1 MKAIFIPG
9 FAILGR
15 MGVGATMALISALY
29 IVPVVA
35 LLYLGGDALALTIV
49 AVSLAVALY
58 LSAANAVW
66 TRIGMAR
73 LSKTAERIASGDL
86 SFRMSRSVGEDDGTD
101 AGRLWSSMAQLSV
114 NLGGIVTQVRSSAE
128 SIAHGSREI
137 ASGFTDLSDR
147 TERQASTLE
156 ETASGM
162 EQMATTVR
170 QNAENCRRATELARD
185 AKRIAEQSSEN
196 MQAFHETMQRI
207 EKTANSV
214 ADIVGVIDGIAFQT
228 NILALNA
235 AVEAARAG
243 EQGRGF
249 AVVATEVRSLAQ
261 RSAAAA
267 KEIKAL
273 IEASAESVGEG
284 ARNASQASETIA
296 KAVKS
301 AKKAA
306 KVIEEIAAASGE
318 QSTGIEEI
326 NRAITQLEGVTQQN
340 AALVEQTSAA
350 ALSFES
356 EAMRLIGIV
365 DSIKLDRGDARDKAI
380 AMVKRGV
387 EHLRRHG
394 AERALADFNDPG
406 GAFVDGDFY
415 ILVLDGSGVVR
426 ANGGN
431 PSIVGRN
438 DWESID
444 ADGKKQT
451 QALIATAQQRGMG
464 WVDYRWPNPKKGGKV
479 ERKSTYCELAED
491 LVVGCGIYTSDA
503 RAEARRD
510 RSSTVQTTAVS
521 ALAKPRAIAR
531 A

>member
-1 MKAIFIPG
+1 
-9 FAILGR
+9 
-15 MGVGATMALISALY
+15 
-29 IVPVVA
+29 
-35 LLYLGGDALALTIV
+35 
-49 AVSLAVALY
+49 
-58 LSAANAVW
+58 
-66 TRIGMAR
+66 
-73 LSKTAERIASGDL
+73 
-86 SFRMSRSVGEDDGTD
+86 
-101 AGRLWSSMAQLSV
+101 MAQLSV
-114 NLGGIVTQVRSSAE
+114 NLGGIVTQVRTSAE
-128 SIAHGSREI
+128 TIAHGSREI
-137 ASGFTDLSDR
+137 ASGFSDLSDR

-156 ETASGM
+156 QTASGM
-162 EQMATTVR
+162 EEMSATVAR
-170 QNAENCRRATELARD
+170 NAGNCRRASELARD
-185 AKRIAEQSSEN
+185 AKRIAEQSAQT
-196 MQAFHETMQRI
+196 MRAFHETMQRI
-207 EKTANSV
+207 ETSSRSV
-214 ADIVGVIDGIAFQT
+214 ADIVGVIEGIAFQT

-273 IEASAESVGEG
+273 IEESATSVGAG
-284 ARNASQASETIA
+284 ARQASEASDTLV

-306 KVIEEIAAASGE
+306 RVIEEIAAASSE

-350 ALSFES
+350 ALGFEG
-356 EAMRLIGIV
+356 EALRLIGIV
-365 DSIKLDRGDARDKAI
+365 DSIKLDRGESRDKAI
-380 AMVKRGV
+380 VMVKRAV

-394 AERALADFNDPG
+394 AERALAEFSDPG
-406 GAFVDGDFY
+406 GAFVEGDFY
-415 ILVLDGSGVVR
+415 IVALDARGVVR

-438 DWESID
+438 DWDSVD
-444 ADGKKQT
+444 ADGKRQT
-451 QALIATAQQRGMG
+451 QALIATAQERGMG

-479 ERKSTYCELAED
+479 ELKSTYCELVED
-491 LVVGCGIYTSDA
+491 LVVGCGVYRTDE
-503 RAEARRD
+503 RPV
-510 RSSTVQTTAVS
+510 RSSTAQTTAVS